1 MAVWLTPPR
10 LDTGAVRGSAG
21 SNVTPQ
27 VCKKMKTSMGSRQNA
42 LGPELSSIAASRTF
56 ASVVPLFASGQLL
69 PSDEL
74 RIILDRIERYEPDIQ
89 AFAALSVDAARAAA
103 AAADERWKKH
113 APLSPIDG
121 MVVGI
126 KDIIETADMPTGQ
139 GSPIWAGTATRRD
152 AASVQA
158 LREAGAVVLGK
169 TTTTEFALTEALHR
183 TRNPRD
189 LARTPGGSSSGSAA
203 AVAAGFVHAALGTQ
217 VVGSILRPASYC
229 GCIGFKPTFGALNRG
244 GSFDYF
250 SQSCLGVLA
259 ANLGDAWQLAS
270 VIAAR
275 VGGDPGCDPL
285 SSEAEAPAPI
295 APARLAIVRPEGWT
309 NATKGAQAAFD
320 RAVSTLSAS
329 GVELVGAALD
339 PVVARLDAALADV
352 KRPLNAILDWEMR
365 WPLATYHSRSASGLS
380 AAMEG
385 RLRAGKTMTLEDYRR
400 LLAWRRELRAEF
412 AMAMAGFDAAITL
425 SATGAAPIG
434 HGSTGDP
441 GMNAAASTLGA
452 PCISMPALADAGL
465 PLGLQLIGA
474 AGCDSRL
481 VSLAEGIMQRLA

>member
-1 MAVWLTPPR
+1 MSPARSHSNPL
-10 LDTGAVRGSAG
+10 GADIDS
-21 SNVTPQ
+21 
-27 VCKKMKTSMGSRQNA
+27 
-42 LGPELSSIAASRTF
+42 LAAARTF
-56 ASVVPLFASGQLL
+56 ASVAPLFASGQLL

-74 RIILDRIERYEPDIQ
+74 RAILDRIERYEPDVQ
-89 AFAALSVDAARAAA
+89 AFAALSIDAALLAA
-103 AAADERWKKH
+103 AAADKRWLKH

-139 GSPIWAGTATRRD
+139 GSPIWAGTATHRD

-158 LREAGAVVLGK
+158 LREAGAIVVGK

-189 LARTPGGSSSGSAA
+189 LARSPGGSSSGSAA

-217 VVGSILRPASYC
+217 VIGSILRPASYC
-229 GCIGFKPTFGALNRG
+229 GCVGFKPTFGALNRG

-259 ANLGDAWQLAS
+259 ASLADAWQLAGA
-270 VIAAR
+270 IAAR

-285 SSEAEAPAPI
+285 SFEPGAPAPI
-295 APARLAIVRPEGWT
+295 APVRLAIVRPEGWT

-320 RAVSTLSAS
+320 YAMSVLSAS
-329 GVELVGAALD
+329 GVELIGASLD

-352 KRPLNAILDWEMR
+352 KRPLLATLDWEMR
-365 WPLATYHSRSASGLS
+365 WPLATYRSRSPSGLS
-380 AAMEG
+380 AAMEV
-385 RLRAGKTMTLEDYRR
+385 RARAGKTMTLEDYRR
-400 LLAWRRELRAEF
+400 LLAWRRGLRAEF
-412 AMAMAGFDAAITL
+412 GQAMAGFDAAVTL

-434 HGSTGDP
+434 YGSTGDP

-452 PCISMPALADAGL
+452 PCISVPALADAGL
-465 PLGLQLIGA
+465 PLGLQIIGTP
-474 AGCDSRL
+474 GCDLRL
-481 VSLAEGIMQRLA
+481 IALAEWITRRLG

>member
-1 MAVWLTPPR
+1 
-10 LDTGAVRGSAG
+10 
-21 SNVTPQ
+21 
-27 VCKKMKTSMGSRQNA
+27 MGSHPTR
-42 LGPELSSIAASRTF
+42 LGPEMGSFAAPRTF
-56 ASVVPLFASGQLL
+56 AFVAPLFASGQLL

-89 AFAALSVDAARAAA
+89 AFAALSIDAARAAA
-103 AAADERWKKH
+103 AAADERWINH

-189 LARTPGGSSSGSAA
+189 VGRTPGGSSSGSAA

-217 VVGSILRPASYC
+217 VIGSIMRPASYC
-229 GCIGFKPTFGALNRG
+229 GCVGFKPTFGALNRG
-244 GSFDYF
+244 GSFDHF

-259 ANLGDAWQLAS
+259 ASLADAWQLAS
-270 VIAAR
+270 AIAVR

-285 SSEAEAPAPI
+285 SSAADAPAPI
-295 APARLAIVRPEGWT
+295 APVRLAIVRPEGWT
-309 NATKGAQAAFD
+309 NATNGAQAAFD
-320 RAVSTLSAS
+320 NAVSMLSTS
-329 GVELVGAALD
+329 GVELVSAALD
-339 PVVARLDAALADV
+339 PVVARLDSALADV
-352 KRPLNAILDWEMR
+352 KRPLNSILDWEMR
-365 WPLATYHSRSASGLS
+365 WPLGTYHSRFPSGLS

-385 RLRAGKTMTLEDYRR
+385 RRRAGIMMTREDYCR
-400 LLAWRRELRAEF
+400 LLAWRRGLRAEF
-412 AMAMAGFDAAITL
+412 TQAMAGFDAAITL
-425 SATGAAPIG
+425 SATGAAPVG
-434 HGSTGDP
+434 YASTGDP

-452 PCISMPALADAGL
+452 PCISIPALADAGL

-481 VSLAEGIMQRLA
+481 VSLADWIMRRLA